1 MPKYFTRLTGT
12 GAFYTSGSWASAT
25 TLASALSIGS
35 NCVPPKGSDEAFVL
49 VGKCNISNNLTNTAS
64 AFTGSLTVGAGF
76 AGTIGTAA
84 GTPLKT
90 NCQLVEHG
98 GSGAFVNFS
107 GDTSGNAT
115 QYKIFGPGQAYIRA
129 STTFSG
135 QPDVYVGPGA
145 RVEFEN
151 GAKVNDLYNAGGFVS
166 IGTSGAVNVTNH
178 DGSVELNGPVT
189 DTLDVRGG
197 DAVTYGTT
205 TMPGVVYV
213 GNGARYNHAS
223 VGTIAYIEVFP
234 NGTASDRGAPGPFTV
249 SGGNIWPNSSFFEN
263 PQVKITSTVGRRG
276 MP

>member
-12 GAFYTSGSWASAT
+12 GAFYTSGSWASAS

-35 NCVPPKGSDEAFVL
+35 NCVPPKSNDEAFIL

-64 AFTGSLTVGAGF
+64 AFTGSLTIGAGF
-76 AGTIGTAA
+76 DGTIGTAA

-90 NCQLVEHG
+90 NCLLVEHG

-107 GDTSGNAT
+107 GDSSDNVSE
-115 QYKIFGPGQAYIRA
+115 YRFFGPGQAYVRA
-129 STTFSG
+129 STFTSG
-135 QPDVYVGPGA
+135 KPLVYVGPGA

-151 GAKVNDLYNAGGFVS
+151 GANLDDLKNAGGFVS
-166 IGTSGAVNVTNH
+166 IGTSGAVDVTNY

-189 DTLDVRGG
+189 GTLDVRGG
-197 DAVTYGTT
+197 DVVAYGTT
-205 TMPGVVYV
+205 TMPGLVYV

-223 VGTIAYIEVFP
+223 VGTIDYLEVFP
-234 NGTASDRGAPGPFTV
+234 NGTVSDRGAPGPFTV
-249 SGGNIWPNSSFFEN
+249 SGNVWPNSSFFEN
-263 PQVKITSTVGRRG
+263 PQVRITATVGRRG